1 MKIYVL
7 LKYENLWNSFRE
19 PVAITDDID
28 KALEWE
34 EIGTNTYMECIINDF
49 NSFENLEEFNKTLE
63 IW

>member
-19 PVAITDDID
+19 PVAINDDID
-28 KALEWE
+28 MALEWE
-34 EIGTNTYMECIINDF
+34 EIGTNTYMEFIINDF